1 MRETFLYLL
10 QNLLILD
17 ILILVLWVLDKKSQ
31 WKTGHLW
38 RKWIWFFI
46 CARMVLP
53 FELHLSDIQENW
65 KGLQIE
71 IEVQKEEQPLE
82 TEIIVEKKE
91 NQNGVQIYEPVIIE
105 KQEHEDVENP
115 SNSPKEEISEKFSV
129 IDLLKEYWEIAV
141 LLIWII
147 GFIGMLFYHVFQY
160 YLVKDFYFEE
170 AAVSKDERLIDHFHH
185 LFRKYRIIQTP
196 VLMEKE
202 DAATP
207 MTFGYV
213 HRKLVFP
220 PNIYTKK
227 ELTLILKH
235 ELTHIKNFDSW
246 YKTFVLIVSDLY
258 WFNPVFL
265 LMKQMAYKDAE
276 YVCDEIVTRN
286 MEPEEKQIYGTAIL
300 KTVNSRSAKAV
311 PSMVQFAVNKT
322 ELKKRLNNLFIFD
335 NWKKGVLPFVTSLT
349 VAAVLIIGISISIKE
364 VIVNPSH
371 AKNENTNITIKAED
385 EKIEPVKTYYT
396 NDLEAL
402 NWQKDIESSYITE
415 KYCFSNLYFIDEDGI
430 LWGTGRNDN
439 WQLGIENEK
448 DINSWD
454 MNYVDPVKIAENVI
468 HVDTSSN
475 GYFVIWITEDNKLY
489 GLGANAG
496 GALLLE
502 PYEIGL
508 HSDAGKLT
516 SKPVLLMENITYASA
531 GRESI
536 SAVNSQNEVWWWGT
550 FAAWTGSGGPGQMQE
565 LKPRLMLENA
575 KYTVCGAHS
584 ASAIDESNRLWTWGC
599 NVWGQ
604 CGIDTSETGDYLK
617 EAKMVCEN
625 VEMVWSEILSTRQN
639 SFDLEFIKENEN
651 WNLMN
656 QMDIAYTTFIRKTN
670 GTYYACGIDVGTNAK
685 SVDYFGDVFI
695 EDAENASNYL
705 RNYSYEFLPIMILE
719 KKQEELVPKPI
730 KEEFLEDVLPESV
743 PVSEEKKQDLLEYT
757 YLSVINEKVTADDV
771 VNLRDIPSQDVD
783 STVLRQ
789 LKNGE
794 IAERTGISDTG
805 WSRLVIDGETYYAVT
820 NYLTT
825 NLEYRTPDEDG
836 NGGLKTRFATVSQ
849 KVTPKIE
856 VNLRKLPSVTNPDA
870 TVVATVKAGEVFTRT
885 GISQEHGWSRV
896 DYNGQILYCVSS
908 YIEIVE

>member
-1 MRETFLYLL
+1 MRDTFLYLL

-17 ILILVLWVLDKKSQ
+17 ILILVLWVLDKKFQ

-105 KQEHEDVENP
+105 KQEHEDVENH
-115 SNSPKEEISEKFSV
+115 SNNPKEEIAENFSV
-129 IDLLKEYWEIAV
+129 IDLLKEYWEISV

-170 AAVSKDERLIDHFHH
+170 ASVSKDERLIEHFHH
-185 LFRKYRIIQTP
+185 LCRKYRIKQIP

-258 WFNPVFL
+258 WFNPIFL

-286 MEPEEKQIYGTAIL
+286 MEPEEKQIYGIAIL

-335 NWKKGVLPFVTSLT
+335 NWKKGVLPFVTSLM
-349 VAAVLIIGISISIKE
+349 VAVALIIGISVSIKE
-364 VIVNPSH
+364 VIVNPTH
-371 AKNENTNITIKAED
+371 IKNENTNITIKAEA

-402 NWQKDIESSYITE
+402 NLQKDIESSYITE
-415 KYCFSNLYFIDEDGI
+415 KYCFSNLYFIDEDGV

-448 DINSWD
+448 DINSWN
-454 MNYVDPVKIAENVI
+454 MNYLEPVKIAENVI

-502 PYEIGL
+502 PYDIGL
-508 HSDAGKLT
+508 YSDTGKLT
-516 SKPVLLMENITYASA
+516 S
-531 GRESI
+531 
-536 SAVNSQNEVWWWGT
+536 
-550 FAAWTGSGGPGQMQE
+550 
-565 LKPRLMLENA
+565 
-575 KYTVCGAHS
+575 
-584 ASAIDESNRLWTWGC
+584 
-599 NVWGQ
+599 
-604 CGIDTSETGDYLK
+604 
-617 EAKMVCEN
+617 
-625 VEMVWSEILSTRQN
+625 
-639 SFDLEFIKENEN
+639 
-651 WNLMN
+651 NL
-656 QMDIAYTTFIRKTN
+656 F
-670 GTYYACGIDVGTNAK
+670 
-685 SVDYFGDVFI
+685 F
-695 EDAENASNYL
+695 
-705 RNYSYEFLPIMILE
+705 
-719 KKQEELVPKPI
+719 
-730 KEEFLEDVLPESV
+730 
-743 PVSEEKKQDLLEYT
+743 
-757 YLSVINEKVTADDV
+757 
-771 VNLRDIPSQDVD
+771 
-783 STVLRQ
+783 
-789 LKNGE
+789 
-794 IAERTGISDTG
+794 
-805 WSRLVIDGETYYAVT
+805 
-820 NYLTT
+820 
-825 NLEYRTPDEDG
+825 
-836 NGGLKTRFATVSQ
+836 
-849 KVTPKIE
+849 
-856 VNLRKLPSVTNPDA
+856 
-870 TVVATVKAGEVFTRT
+870 
-885 GISQEHGWSRV
+885 
-896 DYNGQILYCVSS
+896 
-908 YIEIVE
+908 